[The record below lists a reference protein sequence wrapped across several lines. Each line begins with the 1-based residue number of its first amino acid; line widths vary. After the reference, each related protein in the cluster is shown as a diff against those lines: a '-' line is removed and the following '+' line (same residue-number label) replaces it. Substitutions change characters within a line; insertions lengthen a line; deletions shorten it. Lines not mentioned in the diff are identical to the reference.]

1 MQDGS
6 TRPRRI
12 LQTRP
17 RDVRGIPWVRR
28 GFAGERYAGRRQKA
42 RPDPVAS
49 VASDCPSAIGQHLRI
64 EPVHRLSDDF
74 QVRGPVLAVAVDRL
88 TPVATRSDVVD
99 GAGKLDAQGAGHAG
113 IVVG

>member
-1 MQDGS
+1 MQEGS

-28 GFAGERYAGRRQKA
+28 GFARERYAGRRQKA
-42 RPDPVAS
+42 RPDPVA
-49 VASDCPSAIGQHLRI
+49 P
-64 EPVHRLSDDF
+64 
-74 QVRGPVLAVAVDRL
+74 AVDRL
-88 TPVATRSDVVD
+88 TAVAPRGDVVD

-113 IVVG
+113 MVAEGGAKDKT